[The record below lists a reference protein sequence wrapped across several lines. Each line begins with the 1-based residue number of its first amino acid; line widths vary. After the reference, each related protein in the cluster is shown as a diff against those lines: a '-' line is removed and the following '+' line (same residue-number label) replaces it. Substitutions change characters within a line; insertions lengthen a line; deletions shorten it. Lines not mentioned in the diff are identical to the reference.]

1 MLIFIDIII
10 IIIIYSNYYDYTK
23 KNMLGNAMRYFVLGV
38 MFEER

>member
-1 MLIFIDIII
+1 MLIFIDI

-38 MFEER
+38 KFEER